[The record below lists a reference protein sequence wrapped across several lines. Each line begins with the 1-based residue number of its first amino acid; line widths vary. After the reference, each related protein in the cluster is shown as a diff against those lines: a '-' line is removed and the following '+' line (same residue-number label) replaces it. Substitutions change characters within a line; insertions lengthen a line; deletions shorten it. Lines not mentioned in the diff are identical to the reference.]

1 MSKNKFLKS
10 SLIVMLI
17 IIMGKILAIIRDS
30 LVAAKFGATYT
41 ADIYNFSIGI
51 VYLLTTI
58 SYGLTTTFIPLNTDH
73 IEKYTWEKRNSF
85 VNNIISTY
93 SIFTIIITIIL
104 ILFSKQIV
112 IIFGSGFSSNI
123 QIFNT
128 SVTVIRIM
136 LVSLIFVSIQSV
148 ITGVLQSHN
157 EFYEPA
163 AMSMV
168 SNIIFI
174 VYLIFFTDSYG
185 IYGFAVATVIGFFA
199 QFIIN
204 VPKYKKLGYNY
215 KIQFNLRD
223 EELKKMLA
231 LMMPV
236 IISTS
241 LIQLNNFINRAFAV
255 NIFEGAVTA
264 LDLSNKLNT
273 LAYEVFAIGIAMVI
287 YPTLSKYA
295 SDNNTKEY
303 KEALLKG
310 INVIFLIMIPASFA
324 IGVLRIPLITILF
337 KRGAFDE
344 RAVNLTANALL
355 FYSPAMIAYGLRD
368 VLNKA
373 FYAIKD
379 TKTPMINSFL
389 GIIINIIINIFIVK
403 YMQVSGLTLATS
415 ISAIITTILM
425 LISLNKKLKGIGLK
439 NVFLSFNKILIASVS
454 MGGIVF
460 FINEKCL
467 RIFGMNM
474 KGSIISLGT
483 SFIIGSLIYFII
495 IYFLKVKEFTYFID
509 LIREKIKRK

>member
-310 INVIFLIMIPASFA
+310 INVIF
-324 IGVLRIPLITILF
+324 
-337 KRGAFDE
+337 
-344 RAVNLTANALL
+344 
-355 FYSPAMIAYGLRD
+355 
-368 VLNKA
+368 
-373 FYAIKD
+373 
-379 TKTPMINSFL
+379 
-389 GIIINIIINIFIVK
+389 
-403 YMQVSGLTLATS
+403 
-415 ISAIITTILM
+415 
-425 LISLNKKLKGIGLK
+425 
-439 NVFLSFNKILIASVS
+439 
-454 MGGIVF
+454 
-460 FINEKCL
+460 
-467 RIFGMNM
+467 
-474 KGSIISLGT
+474 
-483 SFIIGSLIYFII
+483 
-495 IYFLKVKEFTYFID
+495 
-509 LIREKIKRK
+509 